1 MSCIPYAHS
10 YKVRVIMENTHRK
23 VSAKISS
30 VDIKLENR
38 KSKASLNVTM
48 GFLLENKKT
57 EHVTIDFANSS
68 IRFFNFINIL
78 LHVVE
83 VKKWSQLAGEKVF
96 VLYDKNSIFRICNEK
111 DDKLFLDFL
120 EFFHVDC

>member
-1 MSCIPYAHS
+1 MSCILCAYS
-10 YKVRVIMENTHRK
+10 YKVRVPMENPYRK
-23 VSAKISS
+23 VHAKISS

-38 KSKASLNVTM
+38 KSKANLNVTM
-48 GFLLENKKT
+48 GFLLENEKT

-68 IRFFNFINIL
+68 LRFFNFVNIL

-96 VLYDKNSIFRICNEK
+96 VLYDKNTIFKICNEK

>member
-1 MSCIPYAHS
+1 
-10 YKVRVIMENTHRK
+10 MENAHRK
-23 VSAKISS
+23 VSAKISL

-48 GFLLENKKT
+48 SFLLENKKT

-120 EFFHVDC
+120 GY

>member
-1 MSCIPYAHS
+1 MSCILCTHL
-10 YKVRVIMENTHRK
+10 YKVRVTMENTYKK
-23 VSAKISS
+23 VLAKIVS
-30 VDIKLENR
+30 VDINLTTR
-38 KSKASLNVTM
+38 KNKTNLTVTM
-48 GFLLENKKT
+48 DFLLEHEKT

-68 IRFFNFINIL
+68 LRFFNFLNIL

-96 VLYDKNSIFRICNEK
+96 VLYDKNSIYRICNAK
-111 DDKLFLDFL
+111 DDKLFLDFS

>member
-1 MSCIPYAHS
+1 
-10 YKVRVIMENTHRK
+10 MENPYRK
-23 VSAKISS
+23 VLAKIIS

-48 GFLLENKKT
+48 GFLLENEKT
-57 EHVTIDFANSS
+57 EHITIDFANSS
-68 IRFFNFINIL
+68 FRFYNFVNIL

-83 VKKWSQLAGEKVF
+83 VKKWSQLTGEKVF
-96 VLYDKNSIFRICNEK
+96 VLYDKNSVFRICNEQ

>member
-1 MSCIPYAHS
+1 
-10 YKVRVIMENTHRK
+10 MENTHRK